1 MKNQYGIPWGW
12 EDWGIALFFTILAT
26 AALAGLT
33 MFICYAFSFGPWS
46 PERIKAEKI
55 ERIAAL
61 RIIQAAI
68 DSAINEGIR
77 AEVERGSK

>member
-1 MKNQYGIPWGW
+1 MKNWEW
-12 EDWGIALFFTILAT
+12 EDLWMTLFFAILAT

-33 MFICYAFSFGPWS
+33 MFICYVFSFGPWS

-61 RIIQAAI
+61 RIVQAAI
-68 DSAINEGIR
+68 NGAINEGIR